1 MDFSRVF
8 ELKSKQNENKPIARL
23 ANWIATIL
31 LTNQR
36 AVKSR
41 SIIQHLFPSPAKT
54 ISNSIGTMR
63 LPQRIQ
69 TTTLMITTMKI
80 LILKKSHYT

>member
-1 MDFSRVF
+1 M
-8 ELKSKQNENKPIARL
+8 KTNRL
-23 ANWIATIL
+23 AEVANRMAAIL

-36 AVKSR
+36 AVFTENVKSHFM
-41 SIIQHLFPSPAKT
+41 IQHLFPSPAKT

-69 TTTLMITTMKI
+69 TTTMMITTMKI
-80 LILKKSHYT
+80 LILKQSHYT